1 VDVLEDAET
10 LPITEGGRRGVSKL
24 VADAE
29 SGHAVVLQRRA
40 VPVAAVISYDRVRQL
55 AAMERDLVD
64 AALIL
69 SRAATDN
76 GNRTSLD
83 DVIAGLGY
91 TREQLEALDDPA

>member
-1 VDVLEDAET
+1 
-10 LPITEGGRRGVSKL
+10 
-24 VADAE
+24 
-29 SGHAVVLQRRA
+29 
-40 VPVAAVISYDRVRQL
+40 
-55 AAMERDLVD
+55 MERDLVD

>member
-1 VDVLEDAET
+1 MNVLDDAET
-10 LPITEGGRRGVSKL
+10 LAITEGGRRGVSKL

-29 SGHAVVLQRRA
+29 SGRSVVLQRRA
-40 VPVAAVISYDRVRQL
+40 VPVAAVISYDRVRQI
-55 AAMERDLVD
+55 AAIERDLVD

-69 SRAATDN
+69 SRAATDT

-83 DVIAGLGY
+83 EVIAGLGY